1 MLFGTAANRAVEVN
15 EMWRLRE
22 KQLELDK
29 KLRGTRS
36 ESSSGRGHKDIRES
50 HTSTSRARSEE
61 ENSASAS
68 LSSKKRS
75 VDHFDPMED
84 EGLKDDEIDQFLQS
98 RFVCSFTNTIRL
110 FLADFLRHID
120 ILTNCIIFP
129 IIDASE
135 AGVPLDRGWM
145 KLVLTFPLAQIL
157 KAYLSGT
164 MR

>member
-1 MLFGTAANRAVEVN
+1 MVVFSCQFSYLIYLDTVSYNPPLIFRTTANRAVEVN

-22 KQLELDK
+22 KQLELDT

-36 ESSSGRGHKDIRES
+36 ESSSGRGHKDTHES

-75 VDHFDPMED
+75 VDHFNSMED

-98 RFVCSFTNTIRL
+98 RFACSSLLLENNVVF
-110 FLADFLRHID
+110 FSS
-120 ILTNCIIFP
+120 FP
-129 IIDASE
+129 CARNI
-135 AGVPLDRGWM
+135 
-145 KLVLTFPLAQIL
+145 
-157 KAYLSGT
+157 
-164 MR
+164 